1 MPPAS
6 PAAARVTVEQIELQ
20 PRRRVRVIEG
30 TLHDILEQAP
40 ADPARDDYVCARLTD
55 KGALLNAMGQLQQA
69 YPNCLHLE
77 LPKLELA
84 GGRPSPAADAATRSE
99 GEHFAAFFEYVTD
112 DQLSAAEA
120 AAFKVVL
127 ERLER
132 RWRES

>member
-1 MPPAS
+1 M
-6 PAAARVTVEQIELQ
+6 
-20 PRRRVRVIEG
+20 RVIEG

-69 YPNCLHLE
+69 YPE
-77 LPKLELA
+77 LPA
-84 GGRPSPAADAATRSE
+84 PRVPQARSRRRQAVRASPTLATRSE

-120 AAFKVVL
+120 R
-127 ERLER
+127 RLR
-132 RWRES
+132 GCPRAP